1 MYARSFLLVV
11 SEEPDV
17 GMLLGD
23 VETDDALLLR
33 QRQEDLMQVVQDYVW
48 ILRGKSHEV
57 SVLEQQSSTPATWS
71 SREDSWDDLG
81 STGSLNGGGGYW
93 PTKIMDVVRSAYD
106 EFRDS
111 HKVAAGMIYKLRNI
125 EIELDHALAAL
136 RPASQSPT
144 SQGPAELQEYYMPP
158 YPPRPNSELRQFSF
172 AVISRDLHAIKH
184 TGLGMKDLSL
194 EAQLSAS
201 LAPSLTT
208 PATSTP
214 ATSIPPA
221 TSTPATSTPAP
232 STPTTSTPTTRTPT
246 TRTPTTSTPTTS
258 TPATSTPAT
267 SIPPTPTTSTPA
279 PSTPTTSIPPAATT
293 PIPGAAADT
302 NTTTA
307 GELEQF
313 LSSVKLESEPLDLTE
328 VGGNLETTSPT
339 APAPAAFEGTSSLR
353 QLMGLPKRG

>member
-1 MYARSFLLVV
+1 
-11 SEEPDV
+11 
-17 GMLLGD
+17 
-23 VETDDALLLR
+23 
-33 QRQEDLMQVVQDYVW
+33 MQVVQDYVW

-208 PATSTP
+208 PATSIPPTTSTPTTSTPTTSTPAPSTP
-214 ATSIPPA
+214 ATSIPPT
-221 TSTPATSTPAP
+221 TSTTPAPSTPTTSTPAP
-232 STPTTSTPTTRTPT
+232 STPTTSTP
-246 TRTPTTSTPTTS
+246 
-258 TPATSTPAT
+258 A
-267 SIPPTPTTSTPA
+267 
-279 PSTPTTSIPPAATT
+279 TSIPPAATT

-339 APAPAAFEGTSSLR
+339 ARAPAAFEGTSSLR